1 LTSSFSKQDHPH
13 ENTKALSMLSEKA
26 HRARRI
32 LAISGLAHALH
43 DGYADLIYVLLPIWR
58 AEFAVSYAMLALLR
72 GLYTGVMAALQVP
85 AGRLAEKFGSRFV
98 LVGGTILAALGY
110 ALAGMSGGII
120 GLGAALALSG
130 AGSST
135 QHPIA
140 SSAVSRAYGA
150 QARGPL
156 GAYNFTGDLGKAAL
170 PALAS
175 LLLTIL
181 PWRGV
186 VWVLA
191 LIGLA
196 TAGAVAVFM
205 PPIGFAKAEAT
216 ASAASTG
223 PRAGFSLLF
232 AIGMLDSAVR
242 MSLLTF
248 LPFLLKAKGASVP
261 TVGFALALV
270 FIGGAAGKFT
280 CAWLGGRFGVL
291 WTVLLTEGGTAG
303 CILAVLA
310 LPLVPV
316 LVLLPL
322 LGVMLNGA
330 SSVLYGTVPELV
342 PAHRIEHA
350 FALFYT
356 GTIGSGALSPVFYGF
371 LGDAF
376 GARWATVATAGT
388 ALAIFPL
395 AFALAPRLA
404 RDG

>member
-1 LTSSFSKQDHPH
+1 
-13 ENTKALSMLSEKA
+13 M
-26 HRARRI
+26 
-32 LAISGLAHALH
+32 
-43 DGYADLIYVLLPIWR
+43 LLPIWR
-58 AEFAVSYAMLALLR
+58 AEFAVGYALLALLR
-72 GLYTGVMAALQVP
+72 GLYTGVMAALQLP

-110 ALAGMSGGII
+110 ALASMSGGIM

-130 AGSST
+130 AGSSV

-150 QARGPL
+150 RARGPL
-156 GAYNFTGDLGKAAL
+156 GTYNFTGDLGKAAL

-181 PWRGV
+181 PWRSV
-186 VWVLA
+186 LWVLS

-196 TAGAVAVFM
+196 TAGAVALFM
-205 PPIGFAKAEAT
+205 PPIGYAKAERT
-216 ASAASTG
+216 ASATSTG
-223 PRAGFSLLF
+223 RRTGFSLLF
-232 AIGMLDSAVR
+232 AIGMLDTAVR
-242 MSLLTF
+242 MGLLTF

-270 FIGGAAGKFT
+270 FVGGAAGKFT
-280 CAWLGGRFGVL
+280 CAWLGSRFGVL

-303 CILAVLA
+303 CIFAVLA
-310 LPLVPV
+310 LPLLPV

-322 LGVMLNGA
+322 LGVMLNGT
-330 SSVLYGTVPELV
+330 SSVLYGTVPELA
-342 PAHRIEHA
+342 PAHRTEHA

-356 GTIGSGALSPVFYGF
+356 GTIGSGALSPILYGF
-371 LGDAF
+371 LGDAL
-376 GARWATVATAGT
+376 GPLWATVATACT

-395 AFALAPRLA
+395 AFALAPHLISESGDCLSRVFS
-404 RDG
+404 GE